1 MRLYG
6 AKSWEGDWTARGRRF
21 GVVVSRFNETFTKQ
35 LLDGALFTLLKH
47 GARPKDVHVA
57 LVPGAFE
64 VPLGAKKLIARVKPH
79 AVLTLSVV
87 IRGRTKHFDQ
97 VVTQC
102 ARGVRELSMKSGV
115 PVILGMVS
123 AERLSD
129 VVNRVRTD
137 RMNKGREWALSAIEM
152 ANLSRKLDAPRPSSL
167 RNSAAVVIH
176 RKEGRGAKKN
186 A

>member
-1 MRLYG
+1 MS
-6 AKSWEGDWTARGRRF
+6 AKGRRF
-21 GVVVSRFNETFTKQ
+21 GIVVSRFNEYLTAG
-35 LLDGALFTLLKH
+35 LLDSALETLRERGADS
-47 GARPKDVHVA
+47 RRVHVA
-57 LVPGAFE
+57 HVPGAFE
-64 VPLGAKKLIARVKPH
+64 VPLAAKKLIARVKPD

-102 ARGVRELSMKSGV
+102 AKGVRELSMRTGV

-123 AERLSD
+123 AKRPQDAVER
-129 VVNRVRTD
+129 VG

-152 ANLSRKLDAPRPSSL
+152 ANLSRKLDA
-167 RNSAAVVIH
+167 
-176 RKEGRGAKKN
+176 KKN